1 MAVASLSTRSQGVR
15 IAAGKM
21 LSGSVPLFREGELS
35 AQRGQFTTPRD
46 DRGDGQDHR
55 PRYRSLWRRRRRE
68 FRAHRGACRARHRVS
83 TARAHRHR
91 RDLRAMSDALAR
103 KPCRSATEL
112 AAAVRDG
119 HISAARIARDTL
131 DAIEKRDP
139 TYNSFTELRADRG
152 VGGADSVD
160 GALASGHDPA
170 PLAGVPYAVKNLF
183 DVAGLVTLA
192 GSKINRDHAPAGND
206 ATAIQRLAAAGAV
219 LVGAL
224 NMDEYAYGFT
234 TENTH
239 YGPTRN
245 PHDLARVAG
254 GSSGGSA
261 AAVAAGLV
269 PLTLGSD
276 TNGSIRFPAALC
288 GIFGLKP
295 TYGRLSRAGT
305 AAFVDSLDHVGPFA
319 ATVADLAVAY
329 DAMQGADL
337 ADPACATR
345 PAAFAGAELERGIEE
360 LRIAV
365 ADDHFS
371 TGGTDEAHQ
380 AVAQT
385 ARALGTARSVTLP
398 EAARARAAAFVI
410 TASEG
415 ANLHLADL
423 KKRSDDFD
431 PMIRDRLLAGALVP
445 ASWYLQAQR
454 FRRWFRDR
462 VREIFREVDII
473 LAPVTPCVAPL
484 IGQDTMILGG
494 VEVPSRPNLGI
505 FTQPISFIGLPVVAV
520 PIRGN
525 GNALPVGVQIIA
537 APWHEVSALRV
548 ARFLERE
555 GVADGRPLA

>member
-1 MAVASLSTRSQGVR
+1 MND
-15 IAAGKM
+15 IAAK
-21 LSGSVPLFREGELS
+21 
-35 AQRGQFTTPRD
+35 
-46 DRGDGQDHR
+46 
-55 PRYRSLWRRRRRE
+55 
-68 FRAHRGACRARHRVS
+68 
-83 TARAHRHR
+83 
-91 RDLRAMSDALAR
+91 
-103 KPCRSATEL
+103 KPCSGATEL

-119 HISAARIARDTL
+119 HISAARITRDTL

-139 TYNSFTELRADRG
+139 TYNCFTAITADRALRE
-152 VGGADSVD
+152 ADSVD
-160 GALASGHDPA
+160 RALASGHDPG

-183 DVAGLVTLA
+183 DVAGFVTLA
-192 GSKINRDHAPAGND
+192 GSKINRDHAPAGTD
-206 ATAIQRLAAAGAV
+206 ATAVQRLAAAGAV

-276 TNGSIRFPAALC
+276 TNGSIRLPAALC
-288 GIFGLKP
+288 GIYGLKP
-295 TYGRLSRAGT
+295 TYGRLSRAGA

-345 PAAFAGAELERGIEE
+345 PAAFASGEIERGIDG

-365 ADDHFS
+365 AGDYFA
-371 TGGTDEAHQ
+371 TGGTGEAHQ
-380 AVAQT
+380 AVAEV
-385 ARALGTARSVTLP
+385 ARALGTTSKVTLP

-423 KKRSDDFD
+423 RKRPDEFD

-462 VREIFREVDII
+462 VREIFREVDIV
-473 LAPVTPCVAPL
+473 LAPATPCAAPL
-484 IGQDTMILGG
+484 IGQETMIVGG
-494 VEVPSRPNLGI
+494 VEVPTRPNLGI

-520 PIRGN
+520 PIRPPD
-525 GNALPVGVQIIA
+525 ALPLGVQVIA
-537 APWHEVSALRV
+537 APWREIDALRV
-548 ARFLERE
+548 ARFLEQA
-555 GVADGRPLA
+555 GIANGRPVA

>member
-1 MAVASLSTRSQGVR
+1 M
-15 IAAGKM
+15 
-21 LSGSVPLFREGELS
+21 S
-35 AQRGQFTTPRD
+35 APVLRD
-46 DRGDGQDHR
+46 
-55 PRYRSLWRRRRRE
+55 
-68 FRAHRGACRARHRVS
+68 
-83 TARAHRHR
+83 T
-91 RDLRAMSDALAR
+91 
-103 KPCRSATEL
+103 CRSANDL
-112 AAAVRDG
+112 AAAIRDG
-119 HISAARIARDTL
+119 HISAARVTRDTL

-139 TYNSFTELRADRG
+139 TYNCFTAVTAERALRE
-152 VGGADSVD
+152 ADSID
-160 GALASGHDPA
+160 RMLASGHDPG

-192 GSKINRDHAPAGND
+192 GSKINRDRPPASGD
-206 ATAIQRLAAAGAV
+206 ATVVRRLAAAGGV

-245 PHDLARVAG
+245 PHDVTRVAG

-269 PLTLGSD
+269 PFTLGSD
-276 TNGSIRFPAALC
+276 TNGSIRVPSAFC
-288 GIFGLKP
+288 GIYGLKP
-295 TYGRLSRAGT
+295 TYGRLSRAGS

-329 DAMQGADL
+329 DAMQGPDP
-337 ADPACATR
+337 ADPVCATR
-345 PAAFAGAELERGIEE
+345 PAAFAAPELERGIDG

-365 ADDHFS
+365 AGDYFAQ
-371 TGGTDEAHQ
+371 GGIAEAHA
-380 AVAQT
+380 AVAEV
-385 ARALGTARSVTLP
+385 ARALGVVRTVTLP

-423 KKRSDDFD
+423 RKRPDDFD
-431 PMIRDRLLAGALVP
+431 PMIRDRLLAGALIP
-445 ASWYLQAQR
+445 AMWYVQAQR

-462 VREIFREVDII
+462 VREIFQEVDII
-473 LAPVTPCVAPL
+473 LAPSTPCAAPL
-484 IGQDTMILGG
+484 IGQETMMLGG
-494 VEVPSRPNLGI
+494 AEVPTRPNIGI

-520 PIRGN
+520 PIRRMD
-525 GNALPVGVQIIA
+525 ALPLGIQLIA
-537 APWHEVSALRV
+537 APWREVDALRV

-555 GVADGRPLA
+555 GVTNGHPLA